1 MLTTIHPSLASAS
14 QLELGRTLD
23 VLNTATV
30 GSIHLDI
37 EDTSF
42 IRNITFGVKTA
53 TQVAGVTHHPLSFH
67 LMVNDPFPWIE
78 WLKPLNP
85 AWVFVHVETLANPAE
100 ILALINGIGSKAGL
114 AFNPATPLEPY
125 SYLATL
131 VDSIMIMTSEPD
143 GMGQR
148 FNPLLID
155 KVTRAASLFKTREIW
170 ADGGITLAAAKKL
183 HIAGARH
190 LVLGRALFNSEDY
203 VINVNTFREVG
214 YER

>member
-14 QLELGRTLD
+14 QLELGRTLER
-23 VLNTATV
+23 LNVATI

-42 IRNITFGVKTA
+42 IRNITFGLKTV
-53 TQVAGVTHHPLSFH
+53 TQVAGATHHPLSFH
-67 LMVNDPFPWIE
+67 LMVSDPFPWIE
-78 WLKPLNP
+78 WLKPVNP
-85 AWVFVHVETLANPAE
+85 DWIFVHVETLANPAE
-100 ILALINGIGSKAGL
+100 ILALVRGVGSKVGL

-125 SYLATL
+125 SYLASL
-131 VDSIMIMTSEPD
+131 ADSIMIMTSEPD

-155 KVTRAASLFKTREIW
+155 KVVQATSLFKSMEIW
-170 ADGGITLAAAKKL
+170 ADGGITFAAARKL
-183 HIAGARH
+183 YTAGARH
-190 LVLGRALFNSEDY
+190 LVLGRALFASEDY
-203 VINVNTFREVG
+203 VTNVDTFREVG